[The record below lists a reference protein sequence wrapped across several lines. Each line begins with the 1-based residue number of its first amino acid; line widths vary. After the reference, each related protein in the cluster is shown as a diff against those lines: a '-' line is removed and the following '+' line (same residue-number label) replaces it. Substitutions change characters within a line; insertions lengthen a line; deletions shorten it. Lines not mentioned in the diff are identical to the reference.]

1 MQREKF
7 LKRIIALLVLINIAT
22 LAFMWMQQ
30 DKQQPRGEGALE
42 YLTKELKLSDAQ
54 QQQFKA
60 LRDEHRASHKT
71 LRKKRKKLHDDFF
84 DALKG
89 NDSLLV
95 DRLADSIAAFQKVQE
110 LSTFYHFKKIRA
122 ICREEQKKK
131 FDELI
136 KETMM
141 KMAPPP
147 PGHIGPPERR

>member
-1 MQREKF
+1 MKGEKF

-22 LAFMWMQQ
+22 LSYMWIQAG
-30 DKQQPRGEGALE
+30 KEQPRGEGALE
-42 YLTKELKLSDAQ
+42 YLTKELNLSEAQ

-60 LRDEHRASHKT
+60 LRDEHRVSHKP
-71 LRKKRKKLHDDFF
+71 LRQKGKKLHDDFF

-95 DRLADSIAAFQKVQE
+95 ERMADSIAAFQKVQE
-110 LSTFYHFKKIRA
+110 LSTFYHFKQIRA
-122 ICREEQKKK
+122 ICTEEQKKK
-131 FDELI
+131 FDGLI

-147 PGHIGPPERR
+147 SGQMGPPPGR